1 MRSPLFFF
9 IIVFVIDLV
18 LKSAKNKKKVEQARR
33 KRTAE
38 IKPVESK
45 GRSIMQTIREEIE
58 KEVQKESEKKDTGKR
73 MLNQSVYKEDQIINH
88 KSSLELM
95 KETEIKK
102 RTQWSE
108 DIFARPTTE
117 SHKIEVEREESL
129 RVNSLRK
136 DFIRGIVFS
145 EIISEP
151 KSIKNQRK
159 SM

>member
-38 IKPVESK
+38 IKPVEPK

-58 KEVQKESEKKDTGKR
+58 KEAQKESGKR
-73 MLNQSVYKEDQIINH
+73 MLKQPVYKEEQQINH
-88 KSSLELM
+88 KNSSEMM
-95 KETEIKK
+95 KDAEIKK

-108 DIFARPTTE
+108 DIFQRPATE
-117 SHKIEVEREESL
+117 SRKIEVERE
-129 RVNSLRK
+129 NSLRK
-136 DFIRGIVFS
+136 DSLQKDLIRGIIFS